1 MPLAPQ
7 VDGDITVDF
16 EVEFND
22 SGEVLTAS
30 VPFSR

>member
-1 MPLAPQ
+1 VL
-7 VDGDITVDF
+7 VGGNITVDF

-30 VPFSR
+30 VPFSQ